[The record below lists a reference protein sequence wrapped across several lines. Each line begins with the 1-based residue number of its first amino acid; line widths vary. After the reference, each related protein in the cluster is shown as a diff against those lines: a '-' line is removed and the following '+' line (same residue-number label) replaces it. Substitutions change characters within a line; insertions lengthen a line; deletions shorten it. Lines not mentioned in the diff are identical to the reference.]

1 MLAGNIMVQAK
12 KLDEDACWSAILE
25 RRENASEPFVFA
37 VVTTGIFCRPSCPAR
52 RPKRENMRLFRSA
65 DEARRAGFRACKRC
79 APEGRGLPER
89 QADIVAELC
98 RRIEEAEDMPSFA
111 DLAEQAG
118 MSAFH
123 LHRLFKR
130 ETGVT
135 PKAYMAGVKAQRM
148 RDGLGTAG
156 SVTEAIYEAG
166 YGSSSRFY
174 ENADAILGMEP
185 RQFRDGGKH
194 VRISYA
200 VESCWLGKVLIGLT
214 ERGVCAI
221 LFGDE
226 EKELVSD
233 LKARFP
239 AAGIETAGTG
249 DAARIAEALAA
260 IDEPRLGSHLPLDIA
275 GTAFQQRIWAALR
288 GIKPG
293 KTASYAEI
301 AKRVGAPKAVRA
313 VAGAC
318 AANPAAVAIPCHRV
332 VRSDGGLSGYRWGVE
347 RKRKLLEREKKS
359 VDR

>member
-1 MLAGNIMVQAK
+1 
-12 KLDEDACWSAILE
+12 
-25 RRENASEPFVFA
+25 
-37 VVTTGIFCRPSCPAR
+37 
-52 RPKRENMRLFRSA
+52 MRLFRTA

-89 QADIVAELC
+89 QADMVAELC
-98 RRIEEAEDMPSFA
+98 RCIEGAEDMPSFT

-118 MSAFH
+118 MSVFH

-156 SVTEAIYEAG
+156 SVTEAIYESG

-185 RQFRDGGKH
+185 RQFRAGGKH
-194 VRISYA
+194 VRIAYA
-200 VESCWLGKVLIGLT
+200 VEPCWLGKALIGLT

-226 EKELVSD
+226 ENELVSD

-239 AAGIETAGTG
+239 AAEIETVGAE
-249 DAARIAEALAA
+249 DAARITETLAA
-260 IDEPRLGSHLPLDIA
+260 IEQPQLASHLPLDIV

-293 KTASYAEI
+293 ETASYAEI
-301 AKRVGAPKAVRA
+301 AKRIGAPKAVRA

-318 AANPAAVAIPCHRV
+318 AANPAAIAVPCHRV

-347 RKRKLLEREKKS
+347 RKKRLLERE
-359 VDR
+359 RRG

>member
-1 MLAGNIMVQAK
+1 MARAE
-12 KLDEDACWSAILE
+12 KLDADACWSAILE
-25 RRENASEPFVFA
+25 RRENAGEPFVFA

-52 RPKRENMRLFRSA
+52 RPKRENMRLFRTA

-156 SVTEAIYEAG
+156 SVTEAIYAAG

-185 RQFRDGGKH
+185 KQFRAGGKH
-194 VRISYA
+194 VRIAYA
-200 VESCWLGKVLIGLT
+200 VEPCWLGKVLIGLT

-226 EKELVSD
+226 EEELVSD
-233 LKARFP
+233 LNARFP
-239 AAGIETAGTG
+239 AAELGTVG
-249 DAARIAEALAA
+249 ADDAARIAEALAA
-260 IDEPRLGSHLPLDIA
+260 IEQPQLASHLPLDIV

-293 KTASYAEI
+293 ETASYAEI
-301 AKRVGAPKAVRA
+301 ATRIGAPKAVRA

-318 AANPAAVAIPCHRV
+318 AANPTAVAIPCHRV

-347 RKRKLLEREKKS
+347 RKKRLLEREKKS
-359 VDR
+359 IGGQ